1 VGKKINL
8 SDVSTSHFPEAAA
21 LKIGVVTSLWNPEV
35 TGAMRDAAIDYLV
48 ENGVA
53 PGNIVSVDVPGSFE
67 LPLAA
72 QYMLDEEA
80 IDGVVCIG
88 CIIQG
93 ETRHFDF
100 IADAV
105 AHGIMQVNLDYNAPV
120 SFGVLTT
127 DNQEQAIERAGGRH
141 GNKGIE
147 AAAAVLSMLKL
158 KLKVSSGLL

>member
-1 VGKKINL
+1 MEKKHNL
-8 SDVSTSHFPEAAA
+8 SDVTLITFP
-21 LKIGVVTSLWNPEV
+21 GVESLRVAILTADWNPEV
-35 TGAMRDAAIDYLV
+35 THSMRDAANEYLLACGILP
-48 ENGVA
+48 EN
-53 PGNIVSVDVPGSFE
+53 IESETVPGSFE
-67 LPLAA
+67 LPLGARL
-72 QYMLDEEA
+72 MLDRED

-105 AHGIMQVNLDYNAPV
+105 ANGIMRVTLEHNAPV

-127 DNQEQAIERAGGRH
+127 NDQNQALERAGGRH

-147 AAAAVLSMLKL
+147 AAHAVMAMLRL
-158 KLKVSSGLL
+158 KASGGQL